1 MQREEKESLGAEAK
15 LRAEVSSLLT
25 SAHSSASLLTSDHSP
40 AWVRRAAWAPELFF
54 LSCLCCR
61 FRASSDRNKYH
72 WMPQVEDLDLELDSL
87 HDLGVQFNP
96 LVFAEPWRRGNR

>member
-40 AWVRRAAWAPELFF
+40 ALAPELFF
-54 LSCLCCR
+54 PQLPLLPG
-61 FRASSDRNKYH
+61 FVRAATATSIIGCHRWRISISSWTRC
-72 WMPQVEDLDLELDSL
+72 MI
-87 HDLGVQFNP
+87 
-96 LVFAEPWRRGNR
+96 